1 MIHRLIIYWHR
12 IKTYIKEVKNFNR
25 LYPKNYSLLE
35 MALFFWPWF
44 YSLRFGASPLQ
55 DEIPWMTFKSI
66 EFLKSKLK
74 KNMRIFEYGSGGSTI
89 FWGRH
94 GCETVSVEHDQN
106 WYNLVQSEIHKKKL
120 YSCRLLLRTAD
131 ANASD
136 EVYSAENVQ
145 RCLSEDG
152 NYNNKNFYRYVH
164 SIDDYPDRYFDFIV
178 IDGRARNS
186 CFLNAVKKIK
196 IGGYIIWDN
205 TDRESYL
212 WLVNKNYDNLE
223 FIDLPGP
230 SPYSEF
236 FTRTCAWKKIKD
248 VDDHEIA

>member
-106 WYNLVQSEIHKKKL
+106 WYNLVQSEIHKKSYIPAGFYCVQLMLTPPMKFIQQKMF
-120 YSCRLLLRTAD
+120 
-131 ANASD
+131 NG
-136 EVYSAENVQ
+136 VYPKTVIIIT
-145 RCLSEDG
+145 
-152 NYNNKNFYRYVH
+152 K
-164 SIDDYPDRYFDFIV
+164 IFIGMC
-178 IDGRARNS
+178 I
-186 CFLNAVKKIK
+186 
-196 IGGYIIWDN
+196 
-205 TDRESYL
+205 
-212 WLVNKNYDNLE
+212 
-223 FIDLPGP
+223 P
-230 SPYSEF
+230 
-236 FTRTCAWKKIKD
+236 
-248 VDDHEIA
+248 